1 MGKDYQPASP
11 ELLAAGWQA
20 GMPHRPLDARVR
32 GTPLDARVRG
42 TPCGAAVAGAAVAV
56 AGGPA
61 NGRSRAGTTHE
72 GAWQALLRASGRL
85 PR

>member
-1 MGKDYQPASP
+1 
-11 ELLAAGWQA
+11 
-20 GMPHRPLDARVR
+20 MPHLPLDARVHV
-32 GTPLDARVRG
+32 A
-42 TPCGAAVAGAAVAV
+42 PCGAAVAGAAA

-72 GAWQALLRASGRL
+72 GAWQVLLRASGRL